1 MFERIQR
8 LVLRLP
14 NRMRAFVAPEK
25 KTSTMHVDRVATL
38 AAYLLRAKKVA
49 AEHARRTELER
60 QLASGQQTF
69 LTPGICFVCSKAVSF
84 ETDFLFSGEPING
97 IKLPNWRERV
107 ICPSCGLNNR
117 MRASIQILEDVLCA
131 KRNARVY
138 LGEHVT
144 QFYAKLAQRYDHL
157 IGSEYL
163 GNKVAFGSVDANGT
177 RNESITRLTFE
188 AASFDFV
195 LSFDVLE
202 HIPDPE
208 EGVREIFRV
217 LAPGGK
223 VMLSVPFLIWEQS
236 TQTRAVIAA
245 DGSIRHVLTPQY
257 HGDPLSLEG
266 CLCFQDFGWELLDQM
281 RAAGFVNVQMLL
293 YWSDELGYYGIEQ
306 CLIVGEKPA

>member
-1 MFERIQR
+1 
-8 LVLRLP
+8 
-14 NRMRAFVAPEK
+14 
-25 KTSTMHVDRVATL
+25 MHVDRVATL

-60 QLASGQQTF
+60 QLAIGQKLF
-69 LTPGICFVCSKAVSF
+69 LTPGICFVCSKEVRF

-131 KRNARVY
+131 KRDARVY
-138 LGEHVT
+138 LGEQVT
-144 QFYAKLAQRYDHL
+144 PFYAKLTQRYDQL

-223 VMLSVPFLIWEQS
+223 VMLSVPFLIWEQN

-245 DGSIRHVLTPQY
+245 DGSIRHLLAPQY
-257 HGDPLSLEG
+257 HGDPLSLDG

-281 RAAGFVNVQMLL
+281 RTAGFVNVHMLL
-293 YWSDELGYYGIEQ
+293 YWSDKLGYYGIEQ
-306 CLIVGEKPA
+306 CLIVGEKPKRQP